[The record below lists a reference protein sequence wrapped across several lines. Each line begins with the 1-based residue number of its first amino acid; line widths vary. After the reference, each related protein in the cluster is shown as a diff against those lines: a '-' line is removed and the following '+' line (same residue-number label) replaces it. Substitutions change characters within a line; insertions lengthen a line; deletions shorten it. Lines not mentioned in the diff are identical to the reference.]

1 MATVNIFVSLTVSL
15 ALTLVLE
22 LGFAL
27 LWGAGKNDLP
37 LVALANVLTNPVV
50 VLCHTLAALFFPA
63 ALLPVTLV
71 LEAGAVLAE
80 GRVFATRGEI
90 RFPWG
95 FALCANL
102 FSFSIGFLI

>member
-1 MATVNIFVSLTVSL
+1 MNIFASLAVSL

-27 LWGAGKNDLP
+27 LWGAERHDLP
-37 LVALANVLTNPVV
+37 LVALANVLTNPAV

-63 ALLPVTLV
+63 ALPPVTLV
-71 LEAGAVLAE
+71 LEAGAVLVE
-80 GRVFATRGEI
+80 GRLFATRGDI

-95 FALCANL
+95 FSLCANL

>member
-1 MATVNIFVSLTVSL
+1 MSIFVSLAVSL

-27 LWGAGKNDLP
+27 LWGVGRSGLP

-63 ALLPVTLV
+63 ALLPVTFV
-71 LEAGAVLAE
+71 LEAGAVLVE
-80 GRVFATRGEI
+80 GRLFAGRGRI
-90 RFPWG
+90 RSPWA
-95 FALCANL
+95 FSLCANL
-102 FSFSIGFLI
+102 FSFSIGLLI

>member
-1 MATVNIFVSLTVSL
+1 MNIFVSLAVSL

-27 LWGAGKNDLP
+27 LWGAERRDLP

-50 VLCHTLAALFFPA
+50 VLCHALAALFFPT
-63 ALLPVTLV
+63 ALLPVTV
-71 LEAGAVLAE
+71 ALEAGAVLVE
-80 GRVFATRGEI
+80 GRLFAARGDI
-90 RFPWG
+90 CFPWG

-102 FSFSIGFLI
+102 FSFSIGLLIQ